1 LAWRVRELTDGS
13 ARVAARTAAA
23 LGRTLGEPV
32 RRSRPGLREPIGIIE
47 QADGRVA
54 VGALVPL
61 GRLSDVQLKVL
72 ASAEA
77 LVFTPW
83 RGVVLPDLAP
93 QAAERWVAALAGAGL
108 EAAAGSRWTGVT
120 ACAGRPG
127 CAKALADVRADAD
140 AATVAGE
147 GLPVHW
153 VGCARACG
161 SPAGPHVRVEATGT
175 GYEVR
180 SPYAGGITSVGGV
193 GALVGAARKG

>member
-1 LAWRVRELTDGS
+1 VRELTDGP

-23 LGRTLGEPV
+23 LGRTLREPV
-32 RRSRPGLREPIGIIE
+32 RWSRPGVREPIGIIE
-47 QADGRVA
+47 QPDGTVA

-83 RGVVLPDLAP
+83 RGVVLPGLAP
-93 QAAERWVAALAGAGL
+93 QAAESWAAALADAGL
-108 EAAAGSRWTGVT
+108 EAATGSRWTGVT

-140 AATVAGE
+140 TATVAGE

-153 VGCARACG
+153 VGCARGCG

-180 SPYAGGITSVGGV
+180 SPYAAGVTSVGGV

>member
-1 LAWRVRELTDGS
+1 
-13 ARVAARTAAA
+13 
-23 LGRTLGEPV
+23 
-32 RRSRPGLREPIGIIE
+32 
-47 QADGRVA
+47 
-54 VGALVPL
+54 VPL

-72 ASAEA
+72 EPAAA

-83 RGVVLPDLAP
+83 RGVVLPGLAP
-93 QAAERWVAALAGAGL
+93 QAARAWAAALAGAGL
-108 EAAAGSRWTGVT
+108 EVEAGSRWAGVT

-127 CAKALADVRADAD
+127 CAKSLADVRADAD

-153 VGCARACG
+153 VGCARGCG

-180 SPYAGGITSVGGV
+180 SPHARGVTSVGEV